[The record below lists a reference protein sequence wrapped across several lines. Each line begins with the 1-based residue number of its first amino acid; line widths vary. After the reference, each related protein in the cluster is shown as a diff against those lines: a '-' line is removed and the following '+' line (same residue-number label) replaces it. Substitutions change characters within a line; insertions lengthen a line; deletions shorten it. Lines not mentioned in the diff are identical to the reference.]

1 MNDWLDAEQRIERAQ
16 QLSESM
22 RWAEALAEMD
32 AALAIN
38 PHNGTWHAQRGYL
51 LEELERPTEAIS
63 AYEYAVELE
72 PDDRDV
78 SMALG
83 AGLLR
88 LGRLA
93 RALSIFE
100 QLIQSHPDFEPAYC
114 HAIAAYAELG
124 QHEKAEQMFYLAQEI
139 DERCPHCF
147 FNMAESLAIRGDTER
162 AIYCWQQVLEIE
174 PSYMGVNRRIAQAY
188 REAGESELAR
198 DYYLNE
204 LRDDPGSPELLYELA
219 ELALEDGELA
229 SAAARFSHIVDLHQD
244 HVEAR
249 YALGKIWLIQGH
261 NEEAL
266 RCFEAIEAIEKHPGL
281 SEFDRRMGE
290 ALFKL
295 GRVDEANRRF
305 EKAIEKD
312 GEQEELLMV
321 YGTSLLAAN
330 RIEAAADC
338 YRKVLARDGEN
349 GLAHHS
355 LAVCLL
361 KQEKYELGLDH
372 CEQAIAANP
381 DSVASRCNAA
391 YAMMRL
397 GQWGKARHMLA
408 EALKVE
414 PNNALVKGLL
424 DRSWRYRISYFWDRL
439 LRIARLR

>member
-16 QLSESM
+16 QFSESM
-22 RWAEALAEMD
+22 RWAEALAEME

-51 LEELERPTEAIS
+51 LEELERPSEAIS

-78 SMALG
+78 TMALG

-93 RALSIFE
+93 RAVAIFE
-100 QLIQSHPDFEPAYC
+100 RLIESNPDFEPAYC
-114 HAIAAYAELG
+114 HAIAAYTELG

-147 FNMAESLAIRGDTER
+147 FNMGESLAVRGDTDR
-162 AIYCWQQVLEIE
+162 AIYCWQQVLDIE

-188 REAGESELAR
+188 RAAGDGELAR
-198 DYYLNE
+198 DFYLNE
-204 LRDDPGSPELLYELA
+204 LREDPGSPELLFELA
-219 ELALEDGELA
+219 ELALEEEELA
-229 SAAARFSHIVDLHQD
+229 TAAARFAHIVDLHQD

-249 YALGKIWLIQGH
+249 FALGKIWLHQGH
-261 NEEAL
+261 NDEAL
-266 RCFEAIEAIEKHPGL
+266 GCFEAIEAIDRNPDL
-281 SEFDRRMGE
+281 PEFDRRVGE

-295 GRVDEANRRF
+295 GRVNEANKRF
-305 EKAIEKD
+305 EKAIERD
-312 GEQEELLMV
+312 GEQEDLMMV

-330 RIEAAADC
+330 RVSSAADS
-338 YRKVLARDGEN
+338 YRKVLASNAKN

-361 KQEKYELGLDH
+361 KQEKFDLGLEH
-372 CEQAIAANP
+372 CRRAIEVNP

-397 GQWGKARHMLA
+397 GQWRQARKMLS
-408 EALKVE
+408 EALVVE
-414 PNNALVKGLL
+414 PSNSLVKGLL
-424 DRSWRYRISYFWDRL
+424 KRAWRYRISYAWSRL
-439 LRIARLR
+439 LRILRIR